1 MAVQLQAPTHLP
13 PVAGVRLAVTAAAIR
28 YPNRKDLTLLE
39 LAPGTQVAALFTSNR
54 FRAAPVQIALEHLAQ
69 GEEIRALLINTGN
82 ANAGTG
88 AVGLQTARES
98 CRVLAEALGCA
109 PQQVLPFST
118 GVIGEVLDLGAKVQ
132 AALPELLGGLAPHHW
147 LPAADAIRTT
157 DTVAKGAYR
166 QVEIHG
172 QTVTITGIA
181 KGSGMIRPDLAT
193 MLAFVATDAQLPPAL
208 LQAILRQATESSFNR
223 ITVDGDT
230 STNDAVVLL
239 ATGQVAHPPLRE
251 DDPAFHSLAMAITA
265 VCRELAQAIVRDGEG
280 ATKFIPIRVQG
291 GRTGAECLQVAYRM
305 AHSPL
310 IKTAFFAAD
319 PNWGR
324 LLAAIGAAGIE
335 DLDVSRVQIYLGG
348 LSIVRDGARDPG
360 YQEEAGQQVM
370 AKAEIPVLVDL
381 GRGAAAEE
389 IWTCDLSHE
398 YVRINAEYRS

>member
-28 YPNRKDLTLLE
+28 YPNRNDLTLLE
-39 LAPGTQVAALFTSNR
+39 LAPGTQVAALFTRNR

-69 GEEIRALLINTGN
+69 GDEIRALLINTGN

-88 AVGLQTARES
+88 AAGLQTARES

-193 MLAFVATDAQLPPAL
+193 MLAFVATDAQLPAAL
-208 LQAILRQATESSFNR
+208 LQAILRQASESSFNR

-335 DLDVSRVQIYLGG
+335 DLDVSRVQIHLGG

>member
-28 YPNRKDLTLLE
+28 YPNRNDLTLLE
-39 LAPGTQVAALFTSNR
+39 LAPGTQVAALFTRNR

-69 GEEIRALLINTGN
+69 GDEIRALLINTGN

-88 AVGLQTARES
+88 AAGLQTARES

-118 GVIGEVLDLGAKVQ
+118 GVIGEVLDLGAKVR

-193 MLAFVATDAQLPPAL
+193 MLAFVATDAQLPAAL
-208 LQAILRQATESSFNR
+208 LQAILRQASESSFNR

-251 DDPAFHSLAMAITA
+251 GDSAFHGLAMAITA

-335 DLDVSRVQIYLGG
+335 DLDVSRVQIHLGG

>member
-28 YPNRKDLTLLE
+28 YPNRNDLTLLE
-39 LAPGTQVAALFTSNR
+39 LAPGTQVAALFTRNR

-69 GEEIRALLINTGN
+69 GDEIRALLINTGN

-88 AVGLQTARES
+88 AAGLQTARES

-118 GVIGEVLDLGAKVQ
+118 GVIGEVLDLGAKVR

-193 MLAFVATDAQLPPAL
+193 MLAFVATDAQLPAAL
-208 LQAILRQATESSFNR
+208 LQAILRQASESSFNR

-239 ATGQVAHPPLRE
+239 ATGQVAHPPLQE
-251 DDPAFHSLAMAITA
+251 GDSAFHGLAMAITA

-335 DLDVSRVQIYLGG
+335 DLDVSRVQIHLGG

-360 YQEEAGQQVM
+360 YQEEDGQQVM

-381 GRGAAAEE
+381 GRGEAAEE